1 MAGNRALQ
9 NLRHLRISCCPLTAW
24 APCRPGTEGTCITHM
39 LGRAVMA
46 RLLWSTGVTSHSS
59 HTLLASTMSWGQ
71 TNLSRQPTLPAVCG
85 EEKEQCRVTQPAE
98 DTTLSSPER
107 AEQASMHPASSFD
120 HTPEVLS
127 LEIRSVIFKFSFSPN
142 IFFPNNSGKPSEW
155 SPFFPPRTF
164 SIFSAG
170 LQIAGEIVSWAHCFY
185 YFKFFFFFF

>member
-1 MAGNRALQ
+1 MLPPTPATHCWPAL
-9 NLRHLRISCCPLTAW
+9 CPED
-24 APCRPGTEGTCITHM
+24 R
-39 LGRAVMA
+39 
-46 RLLWSTGVTSHSS
+46 
-59 HTLLASTMSWGQ
+59 
-71 TNLSRQPTLPAVCG
+71 PTLADSQRYLLCIG

-127 LEIRSVIFKFSFSPN
+127 LEIHSVIFKFSFSPN

-185 YFKFFFFFF
+185 YFKFFFFFFNVDHF